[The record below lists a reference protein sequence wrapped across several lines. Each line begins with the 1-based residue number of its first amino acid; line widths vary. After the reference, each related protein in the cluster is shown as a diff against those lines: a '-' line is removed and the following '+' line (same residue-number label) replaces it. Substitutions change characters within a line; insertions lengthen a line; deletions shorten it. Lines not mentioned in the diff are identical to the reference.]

1 MAYVHN
7 LDPVALNIG
16 PLTIHWY
23 GISYLVAFGAGWWLG
38 TRRARSQP
46 WRGWTAD
53 QVSDMLTFVILGTL
67 IGGRLGYVLFYQ
79 LDAFLANPLYLFN
92 ISQGGMSFH
101 GGFIG
106 VALAL
111 LLFARRCG
119 KSYWQVCDFIA
130 PLTPLGIAAV
140 RIGNFINGELWGRPT
155 ELPWGMVF
163 PGAGDELARHP
174 SPLYQALGEGLVLFI
189 ALWWFSH
196 RPRPRFAVTG
206 FFLLGY
212 GLLRSAAEFF
222 REPDAHIG
230 YLMGDWLT
238 MGILLSQPM
247 VVLGIVFLIMAY
259 RLQIDDRQPVDSPAG
274 RRRAKKRK

>member
-7 LDPVALNIG
+7 LDPVALSIG

-38 TRRARSQP
+38 TRRARAQP

-155 ELPWGMVF
+155 DLPWGMVF
-163 PGAGDELARHP
+163 PGAGDQLVRHP
-174 SPLYQALGEGLVLFI
+174 STLYQALGEGLLLFVV
-189 ALWWFSH
+189 LWWFSH

-212 GLLRSAAEFF
+212 GLLRSVAEFF

-247 VVLGIVFLIMAY
+247 VLLGILFLIMAY
-259 RLQIDDRQPVDSPAG
+259 RLRIDDQQPVGSSAG
-274 RRRAKKRK
+274 RGRARKRK